1 MSPRTILSSI
11 ASDAVSGLYSDPKY
25 LMSKYFY
32 DDNGSAI
39 FRDIMKMP
47 EYYLTDCEMEIFE
60 EQKEHITGAFLQ
72 GGQAFD
78 LIELGSGDGLKTRV
92 LLRSLLG
99 SKAGLRYIPVD
110 ISGETNDMLVKSLA
124 RELPSLEVKAL
135 TGDFFQLSSQISGS
149 SERRKVILFLGSNI
163 GNFTDGEIKDFLDML
178 ATACSR
184 GDRVMI
190 GYDLKK
196 SPRIIMDA
204 YNDRQGH
211 TRRFNLSHLVRLN
224 RELGADF
231 NTGNFEHHTTYNPV
245 RGEVKSYLVSLS
257 EQMVKFAGT
266 GDIFRFRKWE
276 TIFMERSRK
285 FGIEDIESLASE
297 HGFRV
302 LEHFTDSREWF
313 ADSLWEKTG

>member
-1 MSPRTILSSI
+1 MSPKTIVSSI
-11 ASDAVSGLYSDPKY
+11 AEDTVKGLYSDPKY

-32 DDNGSAI
+32 DDKGSAI

-47 EYYLTDCEMEIFE
+47 EYYLTACEMNIFE
-60 EQKEHITGAFLQ
+60 EQKEEITRALLQ
-72 GGQAFD
+72 GGPSFD

-92 LLRSLLG
+92 LLRSLSD

-110 ISGETNDMLVKSLA
+110 ISKEANDILVKSLA
-124 RELPSLEVKAL
+124 QELPSLEVEAL
-135 TGDFFQLSSQISGS
+135 TGDFFKLGSQVSGS

-163 GNFTDGEIKDFLDML
+163 GNFTDTEIKDFLDML

-190 GYDLKK
+190 GCDLKK
-196 SPRIIMDA
+196 PPHVIMDA

-211 TRRFNLSHLVRLN
+211 TRRFNLNHLVRLN
-224 RELGADF
+224 RELDANF
-231 NTGNFEHHTTYNPV
+231 NIDNFEHHTTYNPV
-245 RGEVKSYLVSLS
+245 SGEVKSYLVSL
-257 EQMVKFAGT
+257 QDQQVKFGST
-266 GDIFRFRKWE
+266 GDIFKFRKWE

-285 FGIEDIESLASE
+285 FGIEDIESLAAG

-302 LEHFTDSREWF
+302 LEHFTDSRNWF

>member
-1 MSPRTILSSI
+1 MSPKTILSSI
-11 ASDAVSGLYSDPKY
+11 AADAVKGLYSDPKY
-25 LMSKYFY
+25 LLSKYFY
-32 DDNGSAI
+32 DDEGSAI

-60 EQKEHITGAFLQ
+60 EQKEHITEAFMQ
-72 GGQAFD
+72 GGRSFD

-92 LLRSLLG
+92 LLRSLLD
-99 SKAGLRYIPVD
+99 SKASLRYIPVD
-110 ISGETNDMLVKSLA
+110 ISGEANDMLVKSLA

-135 TGDFFQLSSQISGS
+135 TGDFFRLSSQISGS
-149 SERRKVILFLGSNI
+149 SERPKVILFLGSNI
-163 GNFTDGEIKDFLDML
+163 GNFTDSEIRDFLDML
-178 ATACSR
+178 ATALNR

-204 YNDRQGH
+204 YNDSQGH
-211 TRRFNLSHLVRLN
+211 TRRFNLNHLLRLN
-224 RELGADF
+224 RELDADF
-231 NTGNFEHHTTYNPV
+231 NTGNFEHHSTYNPV
-245 RGEVKSYLVSLS
+245 SGEVKSYLVSS
-257 EQMVKFAGT
+257 SDQVVKFGST

-276 TIFMERSRK
+276 SIFMERSRK
-285 FGIEDIESLASE
+285 FGIDDIESLAAD

-302 LEHFTDSREWF
+302 LKHFTDSRDWF